1 MWNFSCPLIVYGD
14 NALDYLAQVK
24 GKKAFIVTDKNIIRL
39 GLTKPVTDKLDEVKI
54 QWEIFDQVEPEP
66 SLQTIKLGGIA
77 VGKYQPDW
85 VIGIGGGSC
94 MDAAKAIIL
103 LLARPELEPEAL
115 TVLEEFNF
123 RAKAR
128 LMAIPTT
135 SGTGSEATWA
145 IVLTD
150 TNDNRKLGLG
160 TTECM
165 PDVAILDP
173 VMVMGMPPQ
182 ITADTG
188 MDVICHAIEGYTST
202 WGTSMTL
209 GPGLIATRLT
219 LEYLPRAYQDGSDR
233 EARTEMMSA
242 ATLGGMSFGNAM
254 AGLGHS
260 TGHALGAL
268 FHIPHGRAVGL
279 FLPYTME
286 YLINGSA
293 ETTARYAEIARYCHV
308 ASSPSDKE
316 DARALVARIRS
327 LAKQIGQP
335 LSVQDC
341 GVDKV
346 SYEKEIP
353 RLIERA
359 LNEVLT
365 ITVTRIPGAEDLGK
379 IFNYAYAGKSIDF

>member
-1 MWNFSCPLIVYGD
+1 MWNFACPLIVYGD

-24 GKKAFIVTDKNIIRL
+24 GKKAFIVTDKNIVKL
-39 GLTKPVTDKLDEVKI
+39 GLAKLVTGQLDAVNIE
-54 QWEIFDQVEPEP
+54 WEIFDEIEPEP
-66 SLQTIKLGGIA
+66 SLDTIKKGGVA

-94 MDAAKAIIL
+94 MDAAKAIIC
-103 LLARPELEPEAL
+103 LLARPDLEPEAVS
-115 TVLEEFNF
+115 VLETFNF
-123 RAKAR
+123 REKAK

-135 SGTGSEATWA
+135 SGTGAEATWA
-145 IVLTD
+145 VVLTD
-150 TNDNRKLGLG
+150 TKDNRKLGLG
-160 TTECM
+160 TTEDM

-173 VMVMGMPPQ
+173 VMVASMPPQ
-182 ITADTG
+182 ITGDTG

-219 LEYLPRAYQDGSDR
+219 LDYLVRAYKNGNDL
-233 EARTEMMSA
+233 EARKEMMHA
-242 ATLGGMSFGNAM
+242 ATLGGMSFGNSM

-286 YLINGSA
+286 YLMNGSDDTLA
-293 ETTARYAEIARYCHV
+293 KYAEMARYCRV
-308 ASSPSDKE
+308 ASGSDKE
-316 DARALVARIRS
+316 CANALVARVRA
-327 LAKQIGQP
+327 LAKEVGQP
-335 LSVQDC
+335 LSVRDC
-341 GVDKV
+341 GIEK
-346 SYEKEIP
+346 SKYEQSLP
-353 RLIERA
+353 GLIERA
-359 LNEVLT
+359 LNEVMT
-365 ITVTRIPGAEDLGK
+365 MTVTRVPGEEDLGK

>member
-1 MWNFSCPLIVYGD
+1 MWNFSCPLLVYGD

-24 GKKAFIVTDKNIIRL
+24 GKKAFIVTDKNIVKL
-39 GLTKPVTDKLDEVKI
+39 GLAKLVTDKLDEVKI
-54 QWEIFDQVEPEP
+54 QWEIFSEVEPEP
-66 SLQTIKLGGIA
+66 SLTTIKKGGIA

-103 LLARPELEPEAL
+103 LLARPELEPDAL
-115 TVLEEFNF
+115 SVLEEFNF
-123 RAKAR
+123 RTKAR

-150 TNDNRKLGLG
+150 TKDNRKLGLG

-173 VMVMGMPPQ
+173 IMVMGMPPQ

-188 MDVICHAIEGYTST
+188 MDVICHAIEGYTSS

-219 LEYLPRAYQDGSDR
+219 LEYLARAYKDGNDLD
-233 EARTEMMSA
+233 ARKEMMYA
-242 ATLGGMSFGNAM
+242 ATLGGMSFGNSM

-260 TGHALGAL
+260 TGHALGAI
-268 FHIPHGRAVGL
+268 FHVPHGRAVGL

-286 YLINGSA
+286 YLINEST
-293 ETTARYAEIARYCHV
+293 ETTTRYAEMARYCRV
-308 ASSPSDKE
+308 ASSGSDKE
-316 DARALVARIRS
+316 CALALVARIRA
-327 LAKQIGQP
+327 LAKEIHQP
-335 LSVQDC
+335 LSVKDC
-341 GVDKV
+341 GVEQAK
-346 SYEKEIP
+346 YEKEIP
-353 RLIERA
+353 GLIERA
-359 LNEVLT
+359 LNEVMT
-365 ITVTRIPGAEDLGK
+365 MTVTRIPGEEDLGK
-379 IFNYAYAGKSIDF
+379 MFQYAYSGKSIDF

>member
-1 MWNFSCPLIVYGD
+1 MWNFACPLIVYGD

-24 GKKAFIVTDKNIIRL
+24 SKKAFLVTDKNIVKL
-39 GLTKPVTDKLDEVKI
+39 GLTKLVTDKLDAKNI
-54 QWEIFDQVEPEP
+54 KWQIFDEVEPEP
-66 SLQTIKLGGIA
+66 SLETIKKGGIA

-94 MDAAKAIIL
+94 IDAAKAIIL

-115 TVLEEFNF
+115 SVLEEFNF
-123 RAKAR
+123 REKAR

-145 IVLTD
+145 IVLSD
-150 TNDNRKLGLG
+150 TKDNRKLGLG

-173 VMVMGMPPQ
+173 VMVMGMPAQ

-188 MDVICHAIEGYTST
+188 MDVICHAIEGYTSA

-219 LEYLPRAYQDGSDR
+219 LDYLPRAYKNGNDL
-233 EARTEMMSA
+233 EARTEMMNA
-242 ATLGGMSFGNAM
+242 ATMGGMSFGNSM
-254 AGLGHS
+254 AGLAHS
-260 TGHALGAL
+260 TGHALGAI
-268 FHIPHGRAVGL
+268 FHVPHGRAVGL

-286 YLINGSA
+286 YLMNGSE
-293 ETTARYAEIARYCHV
+293 ETTIKYAEMARYCRV
-308 ASSPSDKE
+308 ATGSDKE
-316 DARALVARIRS
+316 CAKALVTRVRT
-327 LAKQIGQP
+327 LAKEIKQP
-335 LSVQDC
+335 FSVKDC
-341 GVDKV
+341 GVDKAK
-346 SYEKEIP
+346 YEKEIP
-353 RLIERA
+353 GLIERA
-359 LNEVLT
+359 LNEIMT
-365 ITVTRIPGAEDLGK
+365 MTVTRVPGEEDLGK

>member
-1 MWNFSCPLIVYGD
+1 MWNFACPLIVYGD

-24 GKKAFIVTDKNIIRL
+24 SKKAFLVTDKNIVKL
-39 GLTKPVTDKLDEVKI
+39 GLTKLVTDKLDAKDI
-54 QWEIFDQVEPEP
+54 KWQIFDEVEPEP
-66 SLQTIKLGGIA
+66 SLETIKKGGIA

-94 MDAAKAIIL
+94 IDAAKAIIL

-115 TVLEEFNF
+115 SVLEEFNF
-123 RAKAR
+123 REKAR

-150 TNDNRKLGLG
+150 TKDNRKLGLG

-173 VMVMGMPPQ
+173 VMVMGMPAQ

-188 MDVICHAIEGYTST
+188 MDVICHAIEGYTSA

-219 LEYLPRAYQDGSDR
+219 LDYLPRAYKNGNDL
-233 EARTEMMSA
+233 EARTEMMNA
-242 ATLGGMSFGNAM
+242 ATMGGMSFGNSM

-260 TGHALGAL
+260 TGHALGGI
-268 FHIPHGRAVGL
+268 FHVPHGRAVGL

-286 YLINGSA
+286 YLMNGSE
-293 ETTARYAEIARYCHV
+293 ETTIKYAEMARYCRV
-308 ASSPSDKE
+308 ASGSDKE
-316 DARALVARIRS
+316 CAKTLIARVRALAKEIR
-327 LAKQIGQP
+327 QP
-335 LSVQDC
+335 LSVKDC
-341 GVDKV
+341 GIDKGK
-346 SYEKEIP
+346 YEKEIP
-353 RLIERA
+353 ALIERA
-359 LNEVLT
+359 LNEIMT
-365 ITVTRIPGAEDLGK
+365 MTVTRVPGEEDLGK
-379 IFNYAYAGKSIDF
+379 IFRYVYEGKSIDF

>member
-1 MWNFSCPLIVYGD
+1 MWNFSCPLVVYGD

-24 GKKAFIVTDKNIIRL
+24 GKKAFIVTDKNIVKL
-39 GLTKPVTDKLDEVKI
+39 GLTKLVTDKLDEVKI
-54 QWEIFDQVEPEP
+54 QWEIFADVEPEP
-66 SLQTIKLGGIA
+66 SLTTIKKGGLA

-94 MDAAKAIIL
+94 IDAAKAVIL

-115 TVLEEFNF
+115 SVLEEFNF
-123 RAKAR
+123 RAKAK

-150 TNDNRKLGLG
+150 TKDNRKLGLG

-188 MDVICHAIEGYTST
+188 MDVICHAIEGYTSS

-219 LEYLPRAYQDGSDR
+219 LEYLARAYKDGQDLD
-233 EARTEMMSA
+233 ARKEMMSA
-242 ATLGGMSFGNAM
+242 ATLGGMSFGNSM

-260 TGHALGAL
+260 TGHALGAI
-268 FHIPHGRAVGL
+268 FHVPHGRAVGL

-286 YLINGSA
+286 YLINESA
-293 ETTARYAEIARYCHV
+293 ETTARYAEMSRYCLV
-308 ASSPSDKE
+308 ASSGSDKE
-316 DARALVARIRS
+316 CALALVARIRA
-327 LAKQIGQP
+327 LAKEIGQP
-335 LSVQDC
+335 LSVRDC
-341 GVDKV
+341 GVDQAQ
-346 SYEKEIP
+346 YEKAIP
-353 RLIERA
+353 GLIERA
-359 LNEVLT
+359 LNEVMT
-365 ITVTRIPGAEDLGK
+365 MTVTRIPGEEDLGK
-379 IFNYAYAGKSIDF
+379 IFQYAYAGKSIDF

>member
-24 GKKAFIVTDKNIIRL
+24 GKKAFIVTDKNIVRL
-39 GLTKPVTDKLDEVKI
+39 GLIKPVTDKLDEVKI
-54 QWEIFDQVEPEP
+54 KWEIFDQVEPEP
-66 SLQTIKLGGIA
+66 SLTTIKKGGIA

-103 LLARPELEPEAL
+103 LLARPELEPDAL
-115 TVLEEFNF
+115 SVLEEFNF
-123 RAKAR
+123 REKAR

-150 TNDNRKLGLG
+150 TKDNRKLGLG
-160 TTECM
+160 TPEAM

-188 MDVICHAIEGYTST
+188 MDVICHAIEGYTSA

-209 GPGLIATRLT
+209 GPGLIATKLT
-219 LEYLPRAYQDGSDR
+219 LDYLPRAYKNGNDL

-242 ATLGGMSFGNAM
+242 AAMGGMSFGNSM

-260 TGHALGAL
+260 TGHALGAI

-286 YLINGSA
+286 YLMNGSE
-293 ETTARYAEIARYCHV
+293 ETTIKYAEIARYCRV
-308 ASSPSDKE
+308 ASTGSDKE
-316 DARALVARIRS
+316 CAKALVAKVRA
-327 LAKQIGQP
+327 LAKEVGQP
-335 LSVQDC
+335 LSVKDC
-341 GVDKV
+341 GVDKAK
-346 SYEKEIP
+346 YEKEILG
-353 RLIERA
+353 LIERA
-359 LNEVLT
+359 LNEVMT
-365 ITVTRIPGAEDLGK
+365 MTVTRVPGEEDLGN